1 MIFIYVIC
9 FLIKYIFCYIL
20 KTEVKKIKKILYLV
34 SAFVFSVAK
43 FSANTPSQIAHFQPE
58 APSRLK
64 NNKL

>member
-1 MIFIYVIC
+1 M
-9 FLIKYIFCYIL
+9 
-20 KTEVKKIKKILYLV
+20 KKILYLV
-34 SAFVFSVAK
+34 SAFVFFVAK